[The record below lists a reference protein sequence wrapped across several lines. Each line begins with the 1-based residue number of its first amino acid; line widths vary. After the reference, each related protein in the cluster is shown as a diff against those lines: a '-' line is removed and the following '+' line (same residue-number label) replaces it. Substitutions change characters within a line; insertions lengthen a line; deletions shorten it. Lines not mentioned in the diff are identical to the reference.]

1 MKTVMMAI
9 KIRLLMDAL
18 KAVQLMMDMLVQED
32 QLPNPI
38 LALSVHLLEE
48 LYPVIREVEILFEE
62 MALDMSQNNEM
73 MIIQILMMDVV
84 KSVQLKK
91 AMLEVEDLY
100 LEAIHALS
108 VLSLNSLH
116 LMTKVFVSRNEEMDS
131 NIQ

>member
-1 MKTVMMAI
+1 M
-9 KIRLLMDAL
+9 
-18 KAVQLMMDMLVQED
+18 
-32 QLPNPI
+32 N
-38 LALSVHLLEE
+38 
-48 LYPVIREVEILFEE
+48 
-62 MALDMSQNNEM
+62 QNNEM